1 MQPPRSS
8 TPTNAQRPRW
18 SVPWFAAELES
29 LLAVIAAALD
39 ENGTLIEANAGFLRL
54 IKAEGVQPIGGPAA
68 KFFSQPDFATLV
80 HAHSGADAEIHRG
93 LLTMSNDLG
102 QYRTLRARVWRV
114 NSQVRIL
121 AEYDIEELERLND
134 TVLELNR
141 EYADAQL
148 QLAQA
153 NVKLR
158 QREAEIVALTLT
170 DPLTDVGNRRRLDQA
185 LTTEISRAQRTQQ
198 SLCACMADLDH
209 FKRVNDTYGHEVGDK
224 VLAAF
229 GRLLRRE
236 TRATDIVT
244 RFGGEEF
251 VVLMP
256 HTDLEHGLA
265 TAERIRGAF
274 ASFRIEPMSIP
285 VTASFGVAELGPGEQ
300 GEPLIRRADKALFAA
315 KEAGRNRVV
324 AG

>member
-1 MQPPRSS
+1 MKTARLSRRMPGSS
-8 TPTNAQRPRW
+8 GSSRPKAYSQSAGLRQ
-18 SVPWFAAELES
+18 SFSAS
-29 LLAVIAAALD
+29 Q
-39 ENGTLIEANAGFLRL
+39 TLRPSFMRT
-54 IKAEGVQPIGGPAA
+54 V
-68 KFFSQPDFATLV
+68 
-80 HAHSGADAEIHRG
+80 ADAEIHRG

-114 NSQVRIL
+114 NTRVRIL
-121 AEYDIEELERLND
+121 AEYDIAELERLND

-141 EYADAQL
+141 EYADAQF

-158 QREAEIVALTLT
+158 QREAEIVTLSLT
-170 DPLTDVGNRRRLDQA
+170 DPLTGVGNRRRLDQA

-229 GRLLRRE
+229 GQLLRRE
-236 TRATDIVT
+236 TRATDIAT

-274 ASFRIEPMSIP
+274 ASYRIEPMSIP
-285 VTASFGVAELGPGEQ
+285 VTASFGVAELGPSEQ
-300 GEPLIRRADKALFAA
+300 AEALIRRADKTLFVA